1 MLAQVFWQLPE
12 HLGTLHH
19 EMVVSFAGAE
29 TMRGRG
35 AKSLFQPHDG
45 QTSCASVQTR
55 LVPQT
60 CQPSSARVAVI
71 DNGLVV
77 VRKITL
83 VLGAGTVGAVVA
95 VAVVRAEAVVAVSS
109 VLAARAVGAR
119 IGAALVEVVLTRI
132 AVPARE

>member
-1 MLAQVFWQLPE
+1 M
-12 HLGTLHH
+12 
-19 EMVVSFAGAE
+19 
-29 TMRGRG
+29 
-35 AKSLFQPHDG
+35 
-45 QTSCASVQTR
+45 
-55 LVPQT
+55 PQT

-71 DNGLVV
+71 DNGGVV

-83 VLGAGTVGAVVA
+83 VLAAGRGTVGVL
-95 VAVVRAEAVVAVSS
+95 VRAEAVVAVSS